1 MKRGYVGILL
11 AAVTMVASTG
21 CNILHRN
28 CNACRSQIGC
38 RPCSIGWQRGGTDYG
53 YCLGSHSHPQG
64 LWGHQGHGLGGDCG
78 PNGNC
83 GPGFGHGGVGGHLAG
98 MAGMAGAA
106 HPPHPGEGPPSGIDA
121 PQVAYPYYTV
131 RGPRDYF
138 LDDPAPL
145 GR

>member
-28 CNACRSQIGC
+28 CNACRSSIGC

-53 YCLGSHSHPQG
+53 HCLGSHSHPQG
-64 LWGHQGHGLGGDCG
+64 LWGHHGHGMGGHGLGG
-78 PNGNC
+78 
-83 GPGFGHGGVGGHLAG
+83 GHLAG
-98 MAGMAGAA
+98 LAGMAGAA

-138 LDDPAPL
+138 LDDPAPI

>member
-28 CNACRSQIGC
+28 CNACRSPIGC

-53 YCLGSHSHPQG
+53 NCLGSHSHPQG
-64 LWGHQGHGLGGDCG
+64 LWGHQGHGLGG
-78 PNGNC
+78 
-83 GPGFGHGGVGGHLAG
+83 HGLGGGHLAG